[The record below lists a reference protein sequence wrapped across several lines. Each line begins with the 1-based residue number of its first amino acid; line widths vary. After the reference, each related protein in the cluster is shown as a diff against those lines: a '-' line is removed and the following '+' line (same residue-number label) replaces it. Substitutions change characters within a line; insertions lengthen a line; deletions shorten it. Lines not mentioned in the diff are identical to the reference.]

1 MYKITK
7 RIFDIFASLIVIILL
22 LWLFIIIS
30 IWILLDSRGGIFY
43 KQIRVG
49 KDGKEFYLL
58 KFRSMQ
64 TNADKSGQLT
74 IGNDAR
80 VTTVGRFIRKT
91 KIDEFPQLINILKGE
106 MSIVGPRPEVPKYVA
121 LYNNEQRKVLQVL
134 PGLTDY
140 ASVEY
145 INEQKVLGEASD
157 PEKKYVEEVMPK
169 KLNLNL
175 KYIEERSF
183 GLDLKLIF
191 KTIFLVFSKKM

>member
-1 MYKITK
+1 
-7 RIFDIFASLIVIILL
+7 VIILL